1 MTIQKQRPEA
11 ATLQD
16 AIAEGID
23 APIFERRWKILVT
36 LCLSLM
42 TVMLANSSIN
52 LALPALARD
61 LQLTQLELTWVVE
74 AYALVF
80 ASFLFIASAVADRY
94 GRRMVMQAGLVVFTA
109 AALYAGFA
117 AGSGTELIV
126 ARLFMGLGGALVMP
140 TTLSIVNV
148 VFPRKERARAIAV
161 WSGIAGAGIMFG
173 SIISGLLL
181 EYFSWEATFVLSGV
195 VALAAIAGN
204 RLVVPESRD
213 QTGAA
218 VDWTGGA
225 LATLGLGGV
234 VYAIME
240 APSHG
245 LSDPLIMTAL
255 IVGLV
260 SLATFIW
267 WELRVEHPLLDVRMF
282 WAPSLGFSTLA
293 ITLTFFAL
301 MGAFFGLSQVFQL
314 VMGYS
319 ALASSFAFLP
329 VMLPMIIISP
339 FVPRVVS
346 KIGTKW
352 TVAPGLAL
360 VAIGFILIANWPTVP
375 SYWQVLG
382 SMGVMVL
389 GMVFAMT
396 PATNMMMAAVPKHR
410 SGMGSA
416 LNDTTRELGAALGIA
431 VLGSMVSSGYTE
443 NISAALVGLP
453 QEVGE
458 IASRSL
464 GGAVAIAEQMGE
476 AGEPLL
482 TAAREAFMSGN
493 SAAMLIAAG
502 IAFAASLIVAIGLPN
517 RNTTEIGEEVAE
529 AHLHHDHLHDVI
541 QGQGDPQEV

>member
-16 AIAEGID
+16 AIDEGIESS
-23 APIFERRWKILVT
+23 IFGRRWKILLT

-52 LALPALARD
+52 LALPALAQD
-61 LQLTQLELTWVVE
+61 LQLTQLQLTWVVE

-94 GRRMVMQAGLVVFTA
+94 GRRMVMQAGLVVFTIA
-109 AALYAGFA
+109 TLYAGFVA
-117 AGSGTELIV
+117 SSGTELIV
-126 ARLFMGLGGALVMP
+126 ARLLMGLGGALVMP

-173 SIISGLLL
+173 SIISGVLL
-181 EYFSWEATFVLSGV
+181 EYFSWEATFVFSGV
-195 VALAAIAGN
+195 VALAAIVTN
-204 RLVVPESRD
+204 RIVVPESRD
-213 QTGAA
+213 ETGAA
-218 VDWTGGA
+218 VDWLGGA
-225 LATLGLGGV
+225 LATISLGGI

-240 APSHG
+240 APSHS
-245 LSDPLIMTAL
+245 LSDPLILTAL

-260 SLATFIW
+260 SLGGFIW
-267 WELRVEHPLLDVRMF
+267 WELRAEHPLLDVRMF
-282 WAPSLGFSTLA
+282 LAPSLGFSTLA
-293 ITLTFFAL
+293 ITLPFFAL

-314 VMGYS
+314 VMGYT

-346 KIGTKW
+346 RIGTKW

-360 VAIGFILIANWPTVP
+360 VAVGFVLIGNWPTVP
-375 SYWQVLG
+375 SYWHVLG
-382 SMGVMVL
+382 SMGLMVL

-443 NISAALVGLP
+443 NITAALVGLP
-453 QEVGE
+453 AEVADV
-458 IASRSL
+458 ASRSL
-464 GGAVAIAEQMGE
+464 GGAVAVAEQLGE

-482 TAAREAFMSGN
+482 AAAREAFMTGN
-493 SAAMLIAAG
+493 STAMLVAAG
-502 IAFAASLIVAIGLPN
+502 IAFCASLIVAIGLPN
-517 RNTTEIGEEVAE
+517 RNTTEIGDEIEEAR
-529 AHLHHDHLHDVI
+529 HHGAIH
-541 QGQGDPQEV
+541 GQPGPQEA

>member
-1 MTIQKQRPEA
+1 MTTQKQRPEA

-16 AIAEGID
+16 AIDEGID
-23 APIFERRWKILVT
+23 AGIFARRWKILFT

-61 LQLTQLELTWVVE
+61 LQLSQLELTWVVE

-94 GRRMVMQAGLVVFTA
+94 GRRRIMQIGLVVFTI
-109 AALYAGFA
+109 AALYAGFVA
-117 AGSGTELIV
+117 SSGGELIA
-126 ARLFMGLGGALVMP
+126 ARLLMGLGGAMVMP

-161 WSGIAGAGIMFG
+161 WAGIAGAGIMFG

-181 EYFSWEATFVLSGV
+181 EYFSWEATFLFSGLV
-195 VALAAIAGN
+195 GVAAFVGN
-204 RLVVPESRD
+204 RIVVPESRD
-213 QTGAA
+213 ETEAS
-218 VDWTGGA
+218 VDWIGG
-225 LATLGLGGV
+225 LFATLGLGGV

-245 LSDPLIMTAL
+245 LSDPLVMIGL

-260 SLATFIW
+260 SLGAFVW
-267 WELRVEHPLLDVRMF
+267 WQLRTDHPLLDVRMF
-282 WAPSLGFSTLA
+282 RAPSLGFSALA

-314 VMGYS
+314 VMGFS
-319 ALASSFAFLP
+319 ALATSFAFLP

-339 FVPRVVS
+339 FVPRVVAR
-346 KIGTKW
+346 IGTKW

-360 VAIGFILIANWPTVP
+360 VAVGFILMANWPTVP
-375 SYWQVLG
+375 SYGDVLG
-382 SMGVMVL
+382 SMGLMVF

-431 VLGSMVSSGYTE
+431 VLGSMVSSGYTQ
-443 NISAALVGLP
+443 NISAALTGLP
-453 QEVGE
+453 AEVAD
-458 IASRSL
+458 IAGRSL
-464 GGAVAIAEQMGE
+464 GGAVAVAEQMGQ

-482 TAAREAFMSGN
+482 AVAREAFMTAN

-502 IAFAASLIVAIGLPN
+502 IAFCASLIIAIGLPN
-517 RNTTEIGEEVAE
+517 RNTTDIAEEVAE
-529 AHLHHDHLHDVI
+529 AHHHGPVPTQI
-541 QGQGDPQEV
+541 EPQEA